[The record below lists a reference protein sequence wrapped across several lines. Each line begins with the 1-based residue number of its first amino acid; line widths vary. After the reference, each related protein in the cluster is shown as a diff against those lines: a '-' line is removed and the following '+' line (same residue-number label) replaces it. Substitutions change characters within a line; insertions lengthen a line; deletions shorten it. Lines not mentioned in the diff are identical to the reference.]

1 MGVIVGSSEHQRF
14 IFFKPGDTRS
24 YRLQKND
31 VMADFS
37 EYTGPSADWIAL
49 EPTLPKIP
57 EVGVEE
63 LKQMLNKNREELA
76 AQGMASGP

>member
-1 MGVIVGSSEHQRF
+1 
-14 IFFKPGDTRS
+14 
-24 YRLQKND
+24 
-31 VMADFS
+31 MADFS

-49 EPTLPKIP
+49 EPTLPKMP